1 MENEIRYI
9 IAKEPQGML
18 FLAGHA
24 GWNQTLEDCRMVT
37 SSDNSIAVYALD
49 GEKVIG
55 CAGCFIFGENTLG
68 HINMVVTHQDYR
80 KRGIA
85 KKMVSTLMEKAACRT
100 YRLYAT
106 ESGGYV
112 YTKLGFRPLLGQ
124 KKYFASGA
132 SFPAMEEIPEGIF
145 PVTEKDLKELFAL
158 DEKVFGFR
166 REKILEYLFRSHREL
181 AFCHRNESG
190 CMDAF
195 TLGRIGPAARNIMC
209 SAEDP
214 ASGEKLFFYSCS
226 LKTSAE
232 KLQTMIYDNQESF
245 RKKLLERGFTEGT
258 KMNLM
263 DCGDHF
269 PLPGITCYGIAGGEF
284 G

>member
-1 MENEIRYI
+1 MENQIRYR
-9 IAKEPQGML
+9 IADDPQGML

-37 SSDNSIAVYALD
+37 SSDNSLAVYAFD

-55 CAGCFIFGENTLG
+55 CAGCFLFGGNTLG

-80 KRGIA
+80 KQGIA
-85 KKMVSTLMEKAACRT
+85 KKMVAMLMEKAACRT

-106 ESGGYV
+106 QSGGYV
-112 YTKLGFRPLLGQ
+112 YTKLGFKPLLGQ
-124 KKYFASGA
+124 KKYFASA
-132 SFPAMEEIPEGIF
+132 ALFPVLEKLPEGIF
-145 PVTEKDLKELFAL
+145 PVTEKDLDELYAL
-158 DEKVFGFR
+158 DEEIFGFR
-166 REKILEYLFRSHREL
+166 REKIMEYLFQSHREL
-181 AFCHRNESG
+181 AFCHRDEKGN
-190 CMDAF
+190 MDAF

-209 SAEDP
+209 SAKEP
-214 ASGEKLFFYSCS
+214 SAGEKLFFYSCT

-245 RKKLLERGFTEGT
+245 RNRLLERGFTEGT
-258 KMNLM
+258 NMNLM
-263 DCGDHF
+263 DCGESY